1 MGVVRWG
8 GGHTMVCV
16 SLGPHRH
23 VCTFFGPLSLHIVI
37 ELEGLFV
44 FFKSVRLDEF

>member
-1 MGVVRWG
+1 
-8 GGHTMVCV
+8 MVCV

-23 VCTFFGPLSLHIVI
+23 VCTFFGPLSLALHIVI
-37 ELEGLFV
+37 ELDGLFV